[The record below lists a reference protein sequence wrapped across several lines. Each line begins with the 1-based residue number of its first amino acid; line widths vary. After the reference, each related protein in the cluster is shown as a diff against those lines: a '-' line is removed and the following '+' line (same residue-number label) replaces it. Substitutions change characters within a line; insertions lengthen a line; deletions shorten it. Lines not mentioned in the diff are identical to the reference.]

1 MATAPVHLPARA
13 GFVWLERTQ
22 FWGSVSIVIM
32 WLAVLFVGVWGSD
45 IVGSDGARV
54 PSVIVVA
61 LFACIATV
69 SVARRAFVRDSS

>member
-13 GFVWLERTQ
+13 GSAWLERTQ

-45 IVGSDGARV
+45 IVGTDGSRV

-69 SVARRAFVRDSS
+69 AVARRAFAHDY

>member
-13 GFVWLERTQ
+13 GAWLERTQ

-45 IVGSDGARV
+45 IVGTDGSRV

-69 SVARRAFVRDSS
+69 AVARRAFARD